1 MKKLV
6 IVAPTYNEEANIETF
21 LSAILAQQ
29 VKLSGYE
36 LHIVVSDSHS
46 HDHTPAIVKKIAS
59 RNKSV
64 HYLDVKSRGLG
75 LGLARGLDFAVDNL
89 SADIL
94 VTMEADLSNDP
105 KQVPE
110 FVAAVD
116 GTDLV
121 LGSRYASGG
130 RIINWSWWRK
140 ALSRLANLVLV
151 VLAGTGKIHEFT
163 NLYRAFNRKTWQK
176 VSETV
181 SIHTGWLF
189 VPAFVFESLENKL
202 SMKELPIVYF
212 DRFGGKSK
220 MKTLSYT
227 SELLRYAVRYRI
239 KKSASVFKFGV
250 VGGLGFLIN
259 TIILV
264 IGVNLGMR
272 PSVAGPI
279 GAEAAIIAGFLLN
292 NYWTFA
298 EDRIASW
305 RQFVPKFVQYNVIAF
320 GSVVIQFAFLRAGE
334 WFFGLTRFKG
344 PILDLPIIK
353 FYSWYMFFYMI
364 GVGVGMVWNYLM
376 YRNVVWKKKNETASQ
391 KS

>member
-1 MKKLV
+1 MKKV
-6 IVAPTYNEEANIETF
+6 VVVAPTFNEEANIESF
-21 LSAILAQQ
+21 LTAVLAQQ
-29 VKLSGYE
+29 VRLSGYE
-36 LHIVVSDSHS
+36 LHVVVSDSHS
-46 HDHTPAIVKKIAS
+46 SDNTPTIVKKIAS

-75 LGLARGLDFAVDNL
+75 LGLARGLDFAADKL

-105 KQVPE
+105 KQIPE
-110 FVAAVD
+110 FMAAVD

-121 LGSRYASGG
+121 LGSRYVPGG
-130 RIINWSWWRK
+130 KIVNWSWWRK

-151 VLAGTGKIHEFT
+151 VLAGTKKIHEFT
-163 NLYRAFNRKTWQK
+163 NLYRAFNRQTWQK
-176 VSETV
+176 VGETV
-181 SIHTGWLF
+181 SLHTGWLF

-202 SMKELPIVYF
+202 STEELPIVYF

-227 SELLRYAVRYRI
+227 SELLHYAVRYRL

-320 GSVVIQFAFLRAGE
+320 GSVVIQFAFLRTGE

-353 FYSWYMFFYMI
+353 FYSWYMFFYMV